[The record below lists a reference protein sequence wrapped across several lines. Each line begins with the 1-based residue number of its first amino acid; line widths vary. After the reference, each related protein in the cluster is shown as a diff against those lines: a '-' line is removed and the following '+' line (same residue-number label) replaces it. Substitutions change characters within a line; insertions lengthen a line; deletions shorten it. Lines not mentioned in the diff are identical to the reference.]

1 MKKKTTVMIV
11 TKTKKEAEV
20 DQRHLIDHITVVVV
34 EDDVEKEEK
43 QSIRTGVL
51 ISASKQT
58 IVVRKQQQRFRSI
71 NQIRIQA
78 VSKRSYY

>member
-1 MKKKTTVMIV
+1 MKKKMTAMIV
-11 TKTKKEAEV
+11 TKMKKEVEV
-20 DQRHLIDHITVVVV
+20 DQRHLVDRIAVVVV

-58 IVVRKQQQRFRSI
+58 IVVRKR
-71 NQIRIQA
+71 
-78 VSKRSYY
+78 